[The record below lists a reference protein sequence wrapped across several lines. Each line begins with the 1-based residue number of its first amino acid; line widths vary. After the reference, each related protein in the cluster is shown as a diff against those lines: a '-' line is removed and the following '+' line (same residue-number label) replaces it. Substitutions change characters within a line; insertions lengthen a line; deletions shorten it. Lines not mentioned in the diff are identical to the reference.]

1 MFYAT
6 HADIRT
12 SVGRK
17 LSFQS
22 ALYLLQNA
30 PLPLYHKIE
39 FAASVCD
46 LSPVTFS
53 AQDHLTSELLR
64 TL

>member
-1 MFYAT
+1 MPAF
-6 HADIRT
+6 
-12 SVGRK
+12 S
-17 LSFQS
+17 
-22 ALYLLQNA
+22 LLPAPAVLTVDLPCRQNA
-30 PLPLYHKIE
+30 PLLPLLRR
-39 FAASVCD
+39 SVTKTHGFGAR